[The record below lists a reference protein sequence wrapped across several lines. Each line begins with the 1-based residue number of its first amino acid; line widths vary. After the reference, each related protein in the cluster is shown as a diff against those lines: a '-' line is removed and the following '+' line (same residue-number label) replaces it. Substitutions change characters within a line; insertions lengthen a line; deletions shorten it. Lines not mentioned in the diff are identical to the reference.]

1 MNHQQRKGR
10 IGLHF
15 SGLLTALVATCAFAL
30 AAHAERRS
38 SDNPVRAEYVRLRN
52 VDPTGD
58 NPAQHQDWES
68 LSRRIDVAL
77 GSLGDGSDSFRY
89 RIYAADVHLRLW
101 RYSRNDQNI
110 AKASSVLE
118 PVLKT
123 TTPSPDLYD
132 ALLLRGDIAL
142 GGEGAPDKARRFY
155 ERAVKAATEGGL
167 RAHERLRGI
176 ENDTFSSLIPSPDME
191 VPRLLERRFSR
202 KRSNVRRVV
211 IDPGHGGDDPGA
223 VGYRGVVE
231 KEVTLDVAK
240 RVEAILSSSYGVRVV
255 LTRRDDSFTP
265 LARRTAYANRREADV
280 FVSLHVNATPS
291 HTLSGLETYYLDNTD
306 DAASRKLAERENG
319 IAPGESLDDLSFILS
334 DLIQSGK
341 LEDSIRL
348 SRIMDRELMSF
359 VSRGYPKGRSL
370 GVKNAPFFVLV
381 GAHMPCSLVELF
393 FVDHPGDGAKLA
405 DSRFRQL
412 LAEGVAKGIK
422 SFLDGGSR

>member
-1 MNHQQRKGR
+1 MGALTLVL
-10 IGLHF
+10 GLI
-15 SGLLTALVATCAFAL
+15 TAS
-30 AAHAERRS
+30 AHAERHGSSNLVRS
-38 SDNPVRAEYVRLRN
+38 EYVRLRN

-58 NPAQHQDWES
+58 NPAQHQDWEA
-68 LSRRIDVAL
+68 LSRRIDSAIA
-77 GSLGDGSDSFRY
+77 SLGDGPNSFRY

-101 RYSRNDQNI
+101 RYGRDDQNI
-110 AKASSVLE
+110 SKAAKVLE

-123 TTPSPDLYD
+123 AAPTSDLYD
-132 ALLLRGDIAL
+132 ALILRGDIAL
-142 GGEGAPDKARRFY
+142 GGEGAPGKARRFY
-155 ERAVKAATEGGL
+155 ERAVKAATEGGI

-176 ENDTFSSLIPSPDME
+176 ENDTFRSLIPSPDME
-191 VPRLLERRFSR
+191 APRLLERRFSR

-211 IDPGHGGDDPGA
+211 LDPGHGGDDPGA
-223 VGYRGVVE
+223 VGHRGVIE

-240 RVEAILSSSYGVRVV
+240 RVESILNTSYGIRVV
-255 LTRRDDSFTP
+255 LTRRDDAFTP

-291 HTLSGLETYYLDNTD
+291 HQLNGLETYYLDNTD

-319 IAPGESLDDLSFILS
+319 VAPGEDLDDLSFMLS

-341 LEDSIRL
+341 IEDSIRL
-348 SRIMDRELMSF
+348 SRTMDREVMRH
-359 VSRGYPKGRSL
+359 VSRDYPKGRSL
-370 GVKNAPFFVLV
+370 GVKSAPFFVLV

-412 LAEGVAKGIK
+412 LAEGVARGIK
-422 SFLDGGSR
+422 SFLDGDNR

>member
-1 MNHQQRKGR
+1 VRCT
-10 IGLHF
+10 LF
-15 SGLLTALVATCAFAL
+15 TAFCIAATVVS
-30 AAHAERRS
+30 AERHAGDNAVRS
-38 SDNPVRAEYVRLRN
+38 EYVRLRN

-58 NPAQHQDWES
+58 NAAQHEEWED
-68 LSRRIDVAL
+68 LSRRIDRAL
-77 GSLGDGSDSFRY
+77 TSLGEGHESYRY
-89 RIYAADVHLRLW
+89 RIYAADVNLRLW
-101 RYSRNDQNI
+101 RYSRSDENI
-110 AKASSVLE
+110 RKASRVLE
-118 PVLKT
+118 PVLKVSA
-123 TTPSPDLYD
+123 PSPDLYD

-142 GGEGAPDKARRFY
+142 SGEGAPDKARRFY

-176 ENDTFSSLIPSPDME
+176 QNDTFISLIPSPDME

-202 KRSNVRRVV
+202 KRSSVRRVV
-211 IDPGHGGDDPGA
+211 LDPGHGGDDPGA
-223 VGYRGVVE
+223 VGVRGVIE
-231 KEVTLDVAK
+231 KELTLDVAK
-240 RVEAILSSSYGVRVV
+240 RVEAILSSSYGIRVV

-291 HTLSGLETYYLDNTD
+291 HQLSGLETYYLDNTD
-306 DAASRKLAERENG
+306 DTASRKLAERENG
-319 IAPGESLDDLSFILS
+319 IAPGETLDDVSFILS

-348 SRIMDRELMSF
+348 SRTMDREVMAQVLK
-359 VSRGYPKGRSL
+359 GYPSGRSL

-393 FVDHPGDGAKLA
+393 FVDHAADGAKLA

-412 LAEGVAKGIK
+412 LAEGVARGIK
-422 SFLDGGSR
+422 SFLDGDSR